1 MYELT
6 NGANAVDSPHATTG
20 AIRHDAGMTPAVHLR
35 LYELHAPVAALAE
48 AESRPLVNMIRV
60 LVREAVEA
68 RGDPVQSADGDRE

>member
-1 MYELT
+1 
-6 NGANAVDSPHATTG
+6 
-20 AIRHDAGMTPAVHLR
+20 MTPAVHLR

-68 RGDPVQSADGDRE
+68 RGDPVQSADGPLS